1 MGTNAVAGSPSA
13 EVIPAVVEPQ
23 LCTLVELP
31 PSGAD
36 WLHEI
41 KYDGW
46 RLLAPKLGDDV
57 RLYTRGGVEWSQR
70 LPHLVDAIRE
80 LRVCSRYGRH

>member
-1 MGTNAVAGSPSA
+1 MTDSMPIVSALNASIA
-13 EVIPAVVEPQ
+13 ELPALFEPQ
-23 LCTLVELP
+23 LCTLVDQP
-31 PSGAD
+31 PSGAG

-46 RLLAPKLGDDV
+46 RLLARKHDDDV

-70 LPHLVDAIRE
+70 LPRLVEAIRAA
-80 LRVCSRYGRH
+80 